1 MKINLFVND
10 NSNNSNIVNFCKQ
23 SKKFQFVF
31 QDLSNIE
38 SFYNQR
44 KLLILKD
51 TVLIN
56 DFKNKPKKQSLIF
69 FKTTCFL
76 IPKKYDKNILNINVN
91 IINFPIK
98 FLDFENKLKILFKNH
113 KNIFKNLE
121 LRNDGYL
128 YNTNDH
134 KQTHLT
140 EIEFEIILLLF
151 KNKTVEKKSLN
162 LKVLNQSPLI
172 DSKSLDSHLYRLRK
186 KLINVDQTKKI
197 VLVKNNSLQLV

>member
-1 MKINLFVND
+1 MKINLFVNG

-56 DFKNKPKKQSLIF
+56 DFKKKQKKQSLIF

-76 IPKKYDKNILNINVN
+76 LPKKHDKNNLNISAN
-91 IINFPIK
+91 IINFPVR
-98 FLDFENKLKILFKNH
+98 FLDFENKLQILFKNQ

-128 YNTNDH
+128 YNC
-134 KQTHLT
+134 
-140 EIEFEIILLLF
+140 
-151 KNKTVEKKSLN
+151 V
-162 LKVLNQSPLI
+162 
-172 DSKSLDSHLYRLRK
+172 
-186 KLINVDQTKKI
+186 
-197 VLVKNNSLQLV
+197 